1 MHVQA
6 KQLWKR
12 SGVLGLILVVG
23 WLIVGCKD
31 AANTIAE
38 FENEPRKATATQS
51 AVETRASEGQ
61 TATVIAS
68 IPTATPSPT
77 IERLGTVSPTPSGTP
92 TALPAPIVTRM
103 SPTATAISGGGGGG
117 GTTAKTPTPSPTA
130 SRIPPAPAPPTA
142 TNTPGPTPIAVAP
155 VGVAA
160 VCGDTLQ
167 IQARGTPVY
176 VDSVGYNIREKS
188 AVGKYLVSE
197 VDITNISDN
206 TFGQAQPRSF
216 SIYGYANDVAY
227 YFEADWRASWLVT
240 LDTGSDWM
248 GSDLLPGVVNHSVV
262 VFDVNETLSNWVV
275 IFKSSAFTGADC
287 EVRLALAAP
296 VSR

>member
-6 KQLWKR
+6 KQIWKQL
-12 SGVLGLILVVG
+12 GVLWLILIVS
-23 WLIVGCKD
+23 WLIVGCQD
-31 AANTIAE
+31 AASTIAE
-38 FENEPRKATATQS
+38 IENEPRKATATQS
-51 AVETRASEGQ
+51 AVETRTSAGQ

-68 IPTATPSPT
+68 TPTATPSPT
-77 IERLGTVSPTPSGTP
+77 IERLGTVTPTPSSTP
-92 TALPAPIVTRM
+92 TALPAPVVTRI
-103 SPTATAISGGGGGG
+103 SPTATVVGGGGGG
-117 GTTAKTPTPSPTA
+117 GTAAKTPTPSPTA
-130 SRIPPAPAPPTA
+130 TRIPPAPAPPTA

-160 VCGDTLQ
+160 ICGDTLQ
-167 IQARGTPVY
+167 IQMRGTPVY
-176 VDSVGYNIREKS
+176 VDSVGYSIREKS
-188 AVGKYLVSE
+188 AVGKYLISE

-227 YFEADWRASWLVT
+227 YFDADWRASWLTT
-240 LDTGSDWM
+240 LDTGSDWL

-262 VFDVNETLSNWVV
+262 VFDVNEALTNWVV
-275 IFKSSAFTGADC
+275 IFQSSAFTGADC

-296 VSR
+296 VHR